1 MRYPLIL
8 FMLLIS
14 PALWAQDNDTTS
26 AKSPYELISG
36 FYNSGNFHPFKKGN
50 GYVGLAFTVEDRQ
63 LQNTQRIFDKVTDG
77 QNTDYEITFK
87 GGYFLWDYVQV
98 GMNVIY
104 GRNKFEGQLIDQNSD
119 SVSRSSIYSGGSFV
133 PYLKIYF
140 PVSKNERLSFFLEN
154 GAGFGFGSELQ
165 RDTRQTDQITKR
177 YTDEFVFSLGLSPGI
192 TFFAIENFAF
202 EIQLNNLLGYEYAR
216 KSTTTNEIEESVTV
230 TNNVNFRIDL
240 LSLRLG
246 LAYYFNKINR

>member
-1 MRYPLIL
+1 MKYLIIA
-8 FMLLIS
+8 LLLAIS
-14 PALWAQDNDTTS
+14 PGLWAQETDTT
-26 AKSPYELISG
+26 KTSPYELISG
-36 FYNSGNFHPFKKGN
+36 YYNGGEFRPFMKGN

-63 LQNTQRIFDKVTDG
+63 LTNTQRLFDKVTDG
-77 QNTDYEITFK
+77 QNTNYEITFK

-104 GRNKFEGQLIDQNSD
+104 GRDKFEGQLIDQNSD
-119 SVSRSSIYSGGSFV
+119 SLSRSSIASGGSIV

-140 PVSKNERLSFFLEN
+140 PVSKNERLSFFLES
-154 GAGFGFGSELQ
+154 GPGFGFRNELQ
-165 RDTRQTDQITKR
+165 RDTRNTDDITKR
-177 YTDEFVFSLGLSPGI
+177 YTEEFVFTLGISPGI

-216 KSTTTNEIEESVTV
+216 MNTTTNEIEKSRTV

-246 LAYYFNKINR
+246 LAYYFNKKN